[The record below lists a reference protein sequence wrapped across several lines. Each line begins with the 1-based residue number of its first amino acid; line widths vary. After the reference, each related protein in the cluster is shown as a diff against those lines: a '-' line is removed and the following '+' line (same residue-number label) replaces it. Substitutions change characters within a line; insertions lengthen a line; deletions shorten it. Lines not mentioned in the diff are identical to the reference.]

1 MPEIEARLPAEAQD
15 YRRSIRARR
24 ANSARCWYRILF
36 AQVVKPETD
45 LYGHLQK
52 YLTLEEL
59 KEIDALP
66 HRSKQQIDRIEIV
79 DEYGACD
86 DELESL
92 VYKAFSLIV

>member
-1 MPEIEARLPAEAQD
+1 MPEIEARLPAEAQH
-15 YRRSIRARR
+15 YRRCIRRCIRARR
-24 ANSARCWYRILF
+24 ASSARSWYRILF

-79 DEYGACD
+79 DEYGA
-86 DELESL
+86 
-92 VYKAFSLIV
+92 